1 MSAMTDHVP
10 SDARPK
16 PGRRRRS
23 RARIAEASMLPAVW
37 VALIVVFS
45 VAEPSKFFTH
55 ADFANILSSQ
65 ATLVILSLALLLPLT
80 AGDFDLSV
88 ASNAGFA
95 SMIIAVLNVN
105 HHLPI
110 AACIVIALAAGAGIG
125 FINGLVIIV
134 FKVDAFIATLG
145 MGTVLAGLTLLLSGE
160 NTINGVSPGLVSV
173 VDGTWFGISHLFYFA
188 LALTLVLWY
197 VAEHTITG
205 RRILFAGLGPVV
217 AQLSGVRVSRL
228 RWAAMT
234 LSGLLA
240 ALAGL
245 SYVGTIGAADPVSA
259 SGLLLPAYAAMFLG
273 ATTIAPGRFNAWG
286 TTIAA
291 YFLATGFTG
300 LELLGV
306 NSWVQQVFY
315 GGILVIAVALAS
327 GGSRLSRKSGA
338 AAGAN

>member
-1 MSAMTDHVP
+1 
-10 SDARPK
+10 
-16 PGRRRRS
+16 
-23 RARIAEASMLPAVW
+23 MLPVVW
-37 VALIVVFS
+37 VLLIVVFS

-95 SMIIAVLNVN
+95 SMIIAVLNVS

-110 AACIVIALAAGAGIG
+110 VLCIVIALAAGAGIG

-134 FKVDAFIATLG
+134 FNVDAFIATLG